1 MSQFA
6 IVTCVLS
13 LVIFSSFLALSIWRF
28 GWLGSYSGYA
38 AKWTEFLSLGGNIHT
53 WSIVTMAVAVLLC
66 FSTIEAGDE
75 SPLQFLGFFAPVYL
89 GVVALTPKWESD
101 KKQKT
106 IHYIGTFLCAV
117 AAILWLI
124 LVLRLWFY
132 IPIALALT
140 FIAAYFTKT
149 IKTSYFLWL
158 EIALFAAVYG
168 ALLIGG

>member
-1 MSQFA
+1 
-6 IVTCVLS
+6 
-13 LVIFSSFLALSIWRF
+13 
-28 GWLGSYSGYA
+28 
-38 AKWTEFLSLGGNIHT
+38 
-53 WSIVTMAVAVLLC
+53 MAVAVLLC

-124 LVLRLWFY
+124 FVLRLWFY
-132 IPIALALT
+132 IPIALVLVS
-140 FIAAYFTKT
+140 IAAYLTKT